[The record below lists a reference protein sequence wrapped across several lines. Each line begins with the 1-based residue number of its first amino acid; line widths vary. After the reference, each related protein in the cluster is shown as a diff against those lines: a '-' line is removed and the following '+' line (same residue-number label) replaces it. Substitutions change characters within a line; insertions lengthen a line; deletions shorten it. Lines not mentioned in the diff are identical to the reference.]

1 MLLTKPIRIGFLASH
16 GGSSMRAILAAI
28 GSGALEAKGVL
39 AISNNADSPA
49 LEAAQAARLATRHI
63 SAASA
68 GGAEAADQAI
78 AEAMQAAGAELIVL
92 SGYLR
97 KLGPETLGRYRGRV
111 LNIHPGLLPR
121 YGGQGMYGR
130 RVHEAVRAAGDAVT
144 GATVHV
150 VDADYDTGPILAQRE
165 VPIQSEDTAEDIER
179 RVMAAEP
186 GLFVETLV
194 RLAEGGLA
202 LPDPGP

>member
-49 LEAAQAARLATRHI
+49 LEAAQAAGLATRHI

-165 VPIQSEDTAEDIER
+165 VPIHSDDTAEDMER

-194 RLAEGGLA
+194 RLAKGGLA

>member
-1 MLLTKPIRIGFLASH
+1 
-16 GGSSMRAILAAI
+16 
-28 GSGALEAKGVL
+28 
-39 AISNNADSPA
+39 
-49 LEAAQAARLATRHI
+49 
-63 SAASA
+63 
-68 GGAEAADQAI
+68 
-78 AEAMQAAGAELIVL
+78 MQAAGAELIVL

-165 VPIQSEDTAEDIER
+165 VPIHSDDTAEDIER

>member
-28 GSGALEAKGVL
+28 RSGALSAEGVL

-49 LEAAQAARLATRHI
+49 LDAARTAGVATRHI
-63 SAASA
+63 SASSA
-68 GGAEAADQAI
+68 GGVEAADLAI
-78 AEAMQAAGAELIVL
+78 AEAMQAAGADLIVL

-97 KLGPETLGRYRGRV
+97 KLGPLTLERYRGRV

-150 VDADYDTGPILAQRE
+150 VDAHYDTGPILAQRE
-165 VPIQSEDTAEDIER
+165 VPIHSEDTAEDIER

-202 LPDPGP
+202 LPAP

>member
-49 LEAAQAARLATRHI
+49 LEAAQAARLVTRHI

-165 VPIQSEDTAEDIER
+165 VPIHSDDTAEDIER

>member
-165 VPIQSEDTAEDIER
+165 VPIHSDDTAEDIER